1 MGVYNENTPSVG
13 VFVCHCGVNIGAVVN
28 VPEVVEYAK
37 TLPTVVHAEENL
49 YMCSSE
55 GLNRIKEAIKEH
67 NLNRVVVASCT
78 PRTHEPIF
86 RATCEEAGLNKY
98 LFEMANIR
106 DQCSWVHMHEPEKAT
121 RKAKDLVRMAV
132 AKARLLEP
140 QEELEIDVEP
150 SSVVI
155 GGGIAGMTA
164 ATCIASQGFR
174 VYLVE
179 KESKL
184 GGMLRQLHKIYPTN
198 QDASDVMK
206 EALENVKA
214 HENISILTSTVVKEI
229 EGFIGNFK
237 VTVQNKDGS
246 TQRLKAGTI
255 IVATGAAN
263 FEPVGMYGYKEYEN
277 VITQIELENLL
288 RSGQFKNPE
297 KIVMIQCVGARE
309 EEGRT
314 YCSRICCM
322 TAIKNAM
329 YIKELYPDTDVY
341 ILLRD
346 LQTYGKEYG
355 KYRWRAREKNIR
367 FIKYVPEKP
376 PEVISQPNGKLAVKV
391 HHANI
396 GEEMKINCDLVVLST
411 PLVQH
416 EAGRKLSQILK
427 VPIGS
432 DGFFFEAH
440 VKLRPVDFATDGI
453 YVCGT
458 AHSPKDVSESITQAC
473 AAASRATIP
482 MANQRIRTEAMTAV
496 VDEGLCIGC
505 GRCVEVCPS
514 SAIEIRIKNE
524 YFKAHVNP
532 ALCKGCGVCVST
544 CPNDA
549 IRQRHFEKKQIL
561 AMVDAM
567 AMEAKK

>member
-1 MGVYNENTPSVG
+1 MGVDSKSTLRVG
-13 VFVCHCGVNIGAVVN
+13 VFICHCGVNIGGVVK

-37 TLPTVVHAEENL
+37 TLPNVVYAEENL
-49 YMCSSE
+49 YTCSSE
-55 GLNRIKEAIKEH
+55 GLSRIKEAIEEH
-67 NLNRVVVASCT
+67 KINRVVVASCT

-121 RKAKDLVRMAV
+121 QKAKDLVRMAV

-150 SSVVI
+150 SCLVI

-164 ATCIASQGFR
+164 ATCIATQGFK

-179 KESKL
+179 KEPEL

-198 QDASDVMK
+198 QDASDVMR

-214 HENISILTSTVVKEI
+214 HENIITLTSTVVEET

-237 VTVQNKDGS
+237 VTVQNKDGMK
-246 TQRLKAGTI
+246 QRLEVGTI
-255 IVATGAAN
+255 IVATGADN
-263 FEPVGMYGYKEYEN
+263 FEPTGMYGYKEYEN
-277 VITQIELENLL
+277 VITQIELEKLL
-288 RSGQFKNPE
+288 RSGQLRKPE
-297 KIVMIQCVGARE
+297 RIVMIQCVGARE

-355 KYRWRAREKNIR
+355 KYRWKAREKNIR
-367 FIKYVPEKP
+367 FIKYIPEKP
-376 PEVISQPNGKLAVKV
+376 PEVISKPNGKLTVKV
-391 HHANI
+391 NHANI
-396 GEEMKINCDLVVLST
+396 GEEMEINCDLVVLSV

-427 VPIGS
+427 VPLGS

-458 AHSPKDVSESITQAC
+458 AHGPKDIGESITQAC

-482 MANQRIRTEAMTAV
+482 MANKQIRTEAITAV
-496 VDEGLCIGC
+496 VNEDLCIGC

-514 SAIEIRIKNE
+514 TAIELREENG

-532 ALCKGCGVCVST
+532 ALCKGCGTCVSI
-544 CPNDA
+544 CPNEA

-567 AMEAKK
+567 AMGG